1 MKHRPRF
8 RETFP
13 GKPLSFWRRT
23 ARRLAYRRMI
33 TIMVVCV
40 LILLLSAILF
50 NSLLVNRLSHE
61 YGDITTGLHHV
72 SILYGKMAFST
83 RVFDNIHAQLG
94 TGEVLPPDRRENL
107 QSAYVTHRTQ
117 YLESLSQLQ
126 TQLHHIHAIAH
137 RWTETPLIRWLAV
150 DATFDARVEALLEHT
165 RNLESQAR
173 RLLPPAEAFGTLDA
187 SPLVSQQQILPPLID
202 TLHERNATHT
212 VQSAGRALLHVNLVM
227 SGLFLVVIVLAAL
240 LRRLLHHGVRYVE
253 TGLDLMNRY
262 QFDPDRLPE
271 VRPLFDEE
279 WRISKQFQDVM
290 AEQRLISGVKRETGR
305 GYVLPDVLETLFE
318 QMHPI
323 LDVHR
328 IGVAFIDLEQRK
340 VIAEHGILDQGV
352 ISLGPGFEADLDTSS
367 LKGIMD
373 SGEPAVTGDLLEELR
388 QRPDSEQLQLLVDE
402 GIRSNMILPLKV
414 GGTVFAFLFI
424 SSRQPF
430 RYTEADLDLGRRI
443 ADELSPLLDKTFLTQ
458 TIFSRITNSFAD
470 LVDRKDNETGD
481 HLHRM
486 VQYSVLIAEALRTHD
501 DPAYRTTPHFVR
513 DIANNAAS
521 HDIGKVA
528 IPDSILKK
536 PGRLTEEEWLVMK
549 THAAVGGD
557 IFASLRGGLRLFQ
570 QQFYVIAENI
580 ARHHHERW
588 DGSGYPAGLAGKAI
602 PLEARITAVADVFDA
617 LTSKRVYKQA
627 WTLEDAFAEL
637 ERSAGSHLDPVLVS
651 VFLTHREDAVQ
662 ISRSRA
668 VS

>member
-1 MKHRPRF
+1 
-8 RETFP
+8 
-13 GKPLSFWRRT
+13 
-23 ARRLAYRRMI
+23 
-33 TIMVVCV
+33 V
-40 LILLLSAILF
+40 LVLLLSAILF
-50 NSLLVNRLSHE
+50 NTCWSTGCPTNR
-61 YGDITTGLHHV
+61 DITSGLHHV
-72 SILYGKMAFST
+72 SILYGKMEFST

-94 TGEVLPPDRRENL
+94 TGAVLPQDRRENL
-107 QSAYVTHRTQ
+107 QSAYVTHRAQ

-126 TQLHHIHAIAH
+126 TQLHRIHAIAH
-137 RWTETPLIRWLAV
+137 RWMGNPLIRWLAV

-165 RNLESQAR
+165 RNLESQA
-173 RLLPPAEAFGTLDA
+173 LLAVAGRSVRDPGSVAAGQPAAA
-187 SPLVSQQQILPPLID
+187 AAPLID
-202 TLHERNATHT
+202 TLPRAQRDAYGT
-212 VQSAGRALLHVNLVM
+212 VRGPRPAPCEPGDVRAV
-227 SGLFLVVIVLAAL
+227 SGGHCVLAAL

-290 AEQRLISGVKRETGR
+290 SEQRLISGVKREAGR
-305 GYVLPDVLETLFE
+305 GYVLQDVLETLFE

-388 QRPDSEQLQLLVDE
+388 QRPDSEQLQLLADE

-424 SSRQPF
+424 SSRQPC
-430 RYTEADLDLGRRI
+430 RYSEADLDLGRRI

-486 VQYSVLIAEALRTHD
+486 VQYSVLIAEALRTHVA
-501 DPAYRTTPHFVR
+501 PAYRTTPHFVR

-536 PGRLTEEEWLVMK
+536 PGRLTEAEWLVMK

-557 IFASLRGGLRLFQ
+557 IFASLR
-570 QQFYVIAENI
+570 
-580 ARHHHERW
+580 
-588 DGSGYPAGLAGKAI
+588 AGC
-602 PLEARITAVADVFDA
+602 VFSSSNS
-617 LTSKRVYKQA
+617 T
-627 WTLEDAFAEL
+627 
-637 ERSAGSHLDPVLVS
+637 
-651 VFLTHREDAVQ
+651 
-662 ISRSRA
+662 
-668 VS
+668 